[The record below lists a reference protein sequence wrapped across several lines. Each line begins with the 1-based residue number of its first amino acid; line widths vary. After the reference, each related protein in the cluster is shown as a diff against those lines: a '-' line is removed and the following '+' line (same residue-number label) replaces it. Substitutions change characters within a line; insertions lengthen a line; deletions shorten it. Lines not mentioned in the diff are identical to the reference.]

1 MFVKEKY
8 LQLRFC
14 MQSSDLLTRM
24 PENKFSSFLFSVRP
38 LSVKLNQDNKFL
50 STNHSYNLN
59 CEVIGSRPAPTIT
72 WWKGSTQMRLT
83 KEYVS
88 QIYLIGDFYVW
99 KISFYYY

>member
-1 MFVKEKY
+1 
-8 LQLRFC
+8 
-14 MQSSDLLTRM
+14 MQKINFLL
-24 PENKFSSFLFSVRP
+24 FFISVRP

-88 QIYLIGDFYVW
+88 QILIGDFYAW
-99 KISFYYY
+99 KISFCYY